1 MKKLLLITAISIS
14 IFYIMGCGKATDNNA
29 VGCSNTPVQNDSTAL
44 LNFAAANSITPTKD
58 VTGLYY
64 QIITPGTGAAAM
76 STSTVE
82 VTYQGTLLNGTVFDA
97 TATGKTATFT
107 LNQLILGWQIAIPK
121 IKAGGRIK
129 MLIPSAYA
137 YGCVGAGSSI
147 PANSPLYFDMTLVSV
162 K

>member
-1 MKKLLLITAISIS
+1 MKKLFFITAISIS
-14 IFYIMGCGKATDNNA
+14 FLFIISCGKKTDNNA
-29 VGCSNTPVQNDSTAL
+29 VGCTDTPVQKDSTAL
-44 LNFAAANSITPTKD
+44 LDFATANSITPTKD

-64 QIITPGTGAAAM
+64 QIITQGTGATATG
-76 STSTVE
+76 TSLVE

-97 TATGKTATFT
+97 TAAGKTATFT

-147 PANSPLYFDMTLVSV
+147 PSNSPLYFDMTLISV